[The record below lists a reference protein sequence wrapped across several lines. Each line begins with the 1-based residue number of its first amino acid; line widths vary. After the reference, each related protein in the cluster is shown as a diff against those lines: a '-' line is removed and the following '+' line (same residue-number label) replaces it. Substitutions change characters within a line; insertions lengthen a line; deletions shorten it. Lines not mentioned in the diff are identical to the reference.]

1 MKANKANKVILF
13 NDLFENRKF
22 IFNQKK
28 LISKEKK
35 LLIEILNEALTDDFL
50 RLKFYS
56 FLKNKIESKKDTLML
71 IVEKMKIN
79 LNEAEDYDLFLDEFI
94 NLCGQ
99 LYRSMLQKSSIYLK
113 EIKDDIEWL
122 NKMAYYFIASLK
134 DADLY
139 QNNNFGDYEIK
150 IY

>member
-1 MKANKANKVILF
+1 MKTNKVILF
-13 NDLFENRKF
+13 NDLYENKKY

-28 LISKEKK
+28 LVSKEKK

-71 IVEKMKIN
+71 IVEKMKVGIKN
-79 LNEAEDYDLFLDEFI
+79 AEDYDLFLDEFI
-94 NLCGQ
+94 KLCAQ
-99 LYRSMLQKSSIYLK
+99 LYRSMLQKSSIYLEEVK
-113 EIKDDIEWL
+113 KDIKWL
-122 NKMAYYFIASLK
+122 NEMSYYFIASLK
-134 DADLY
+134 DTDLY